1 MIQVA
6 QHLGAEVFVT
16 VSSTEKRDLM
26 KDCGIKEDHIFNS
39 RDLSFTKGINRMT
52 DGQGVDVII
61 NTLTGEALR
70 QTWACISPFGRFVEL
85 GKKDVLAN
93 NKLEMKHFSANASF
107 SLVNIP
113 VRYFELI
120 CLIMLNLPQDICRT
134 APAKAAR
141 LLSNVFNLFS
151 SGALK
156 VVHPVTVF
164 DYSDVQTAFR
174 TMQNGLHTGKIVL
187 KASEHSVIPALPHD
201 AHPLQLREDA
211 TYVLVGGLGGLGR
224 GLAIYLADHGA
235 KHLAFFSRTAD
246 IPPPAQKILDQ
257 LKERDV
263 EAKVYVCDVTEPEAL
278 KKAIAQIGDEMPP
291 IKGVVQGAM
300 VLRDGLFE
308 TMSYEN
314 WSQATTPKIQ
324 GSWNLH
330 EYMPQDLDFFIMLSS
345 LAGIL
350 GNRGQSNYCAGNTY
364 QDQLAYYRRSLG
376 LPGQVVDLGAIGGL
390 GWFEEN
396 KEDLKFAE
404 TMQNLI
410 VGAEEFYALMK
421 CAMTGYSNGENKIP
435 TQIVTGVGSGG
446 LNKANRAAG
455 AQIDYYWLNESPR
468 MSYLRQLDLH
478 STLQAEE
485 GDELGELKGSLT
497 AVTTL
502 AQATDLIQNAVARK
516 LAKSMMVAIDEIDV
530 NRPVSS
536 YGVDSLVAAEMRNWC
551 FKDLKADISV
561 FELLSGN
568 PITVLAEQIANK
580 SSLVPQGIEKAG

>member
-1 MIQVA
+1 
-6 QHLGAEVFVT
+6 
-16 VSSTEKRDLM
+16 
-26 KDCGIKEDHIFNS
+26 
-39 RDLSFTKGINRMT
+39 
-52 DGQGVDVII
+52 
-61 NTLTGEALR
+61 
-70 QTWACISPFGRFVEL
+70 
-85 GKKDVLAN
+85 
-93 NKLEMKHFSANASF
+93 
-107 SLVNIP
+107 
-113 VRYFELI
+113 
-120 CLIMLNLPQDICRT
+120 
-134 APAKAAR
+134 
-141 LLSNVFNLFS
+141 
-151 SGALK
+151 
-156 VVHPVTVF
+156 
-164 DYSDVQTAFR
+164 
-174 TMQNGLHTGKIVL
+174 
-187 KASEHSVIPALPHD
+187 
-201 AHPLQLREDA
+201 
-211 TYVLVGGLGGLGR
+211 
-224 GLAIYLADHGA
+224 
-235 KHLAFFSRTAD
+235 
-246 IPPPAQKILDQ
+246 
-257 LKERDV
+257 
-263 EAKVYVCDVTEPEAL
+263 
-278 KKAIAQIGDEMPP
+278 MPP

-308 TMSYEN
+308 TMSYDKWN
-314 WSQATTPKIQ
+314 QATTPKIQ

-330 EYMPQDLDFFIMLSS
+330 EFLPHDLDFFIMLSS

-410 VGAEEFYALMK
+410 VGAEEFYSLMK
-421 CAMTGYSNGENKIP
+421 SAMTGYSNGENQVP

-485 GDELGELKGSLT
+485 GDEMGELKGSLT
-497 AVTTL
+497 AVTNL
-502 AQATDLIQNAVARK
+502 AQATDLIQNAVASK

-580 SSLVPQGIEKAG
+580 STLVPQAIEKAG

>member
-1 MIQVA
+1 M
-6 QHLGAEVFVT
+6 
-16 VSSTEKRDLM
+16 
-26 KDCGIKEDHIFNS
+26 C
-39 RDLSFTKGINRMT
+39 
-52 DGQGVDVII
+52 
-61 NTLTGEALR
+61 
-70 QTWACISPFGRFVEL
+70 C
-85 GKKDVLAN
+85 
-93 NKLEMKHFSANASF
+93 
-107 SLVNIP
+107 
-113 VRYFELI
+113 
-120 CLIMLNLPQDICRT
+120 T
-134 APAKAAR
+134 APAKAAA
-141 LLSNVFNLFS
+141 LLTKIFNLFRL
-151 SGALK
+151 GALK

-164 DYSDVQTAFR
+164 DYSDIQTAFR
-174 TMQNGLHTGKIVL
+174 TMQNGLHTGKLVL
-187 KASEHSVIPALPHD
+187 KASEYSVIPAMPHD
-201 AHPLQLREDA
+201 AHPLKLRSDA

-235 KHLAFFSRTAD
+235 KHLAFFTRTD
-246 IPPPAQKILDQ
+246 DVQPAARKVLDQ
-257 LKERDV
+257 LKERNV
-263 EAKVYVCDVTEPEAL
+263 EAHIYVCDVTDPEAL
-278 KKAIAQIGDEMPP
+278 KGTILQIGNEMPL
-291 IKGVVQGAM
+291 IKGLIQGAM

-308 TMSYEN
+308 NMSYEN
-314 WSQATTPKIQ
+314 WIEATTPKIQ

-330 EYMPQDLDFFIMLSS
+330 EIMPHDLDFFIMLSS

-364 QDQLAYYRRSLG
+364 QDQLAHYRRSLG

-410 VGAEEFYALMK
+410 VRADEFYALMK
-421 CAMTGYSNGENKIP
+421 SAMTGYSHGENRVP

-485 GDELGELKGSLT
+485 GDEMGELKGSLT
-497 AVTTL
+497 AVTTH
-502 AQATDLIQNAVARK
+502 AQATDLIQNVVASK
-516 LAKSMMVAIDEIDV
+516 LAKSMMIAMDEIDV

-551 FKDLKADISV
+551 FRDLKADISV

-568 PITVLAEQIANK
+568 SITVLADQIANR
-580 SSLVPQGIEKAG
+580 SSLVPQGIEREKAT

>member
-1 MIQVA
+1 M
-6 QHLGAEVFVT
+6 
-16 VSSTEKRDLM
+16 
-26 KDCGIKEDHIFNS
+26 
-39 RDLSFTKGINRMT
+39 
-52 DGQGVDVII
+52 
-61 NTLTGEALR
+61 
-70 QTWACISPFGRFVEL
+70 
-85 GKKDVLAN
+85 
-93 NKLEMKHFSANASF
+93 
-107 SLVNIP
+107 
-113 VRYFELI
+113 
-120 CLIMLNLPQDICRT
+120 
-134 APAKAAR
+134 
-141 LLSNVFNLFS
+141 
-151 SGALK
+151 
-156 VVHPVTVF
+156 VHPVTVF

-174 TMQNGLHTGKIVL
+174 TMQNGLHTGKLVL
-187 KASEHSVIPALPHD
+187 KASEHSMVPALPHD
-201 AHPLQLREDA
+201 AHPLELRPDA

-224 GLAIYLADHGA
+224 GLAPYLADHGA
-235 KHLAFFSRTAD
+235 KHLAFFSRTDD
-246 IPPPAQKILDQ
+246 IQPAARKVLDQ
-257 LKERDV
+257 LGERNV
-263 EAKVYVCDVTEPEAL
+263 EAKVYVCDVANLDAL
-278 KKAIAQIGDEMPP
+278 KKAVVRINNEMPP

-308 TMSYEN
+308 TMTFEN
-314 WSQATTPKIQ
+314 WSQATTPKVQ

-330 EYMPQDLDFFIMLSS
+330 EVMPQDLDFFIMLSS

-364 QDQLAYYRRSLG
+364 QDQLAHYRRSLG

-410 VGAEEFYALMK
+410 VGADEFYVLMK
-421 CAMTGYSNGENKIP
+421 TAMTGYSHGENRVP

-485 GDELGELKGSLT
+485 GDEMGELKGSLT

-502 AQATDLIQNAVARK
+502 AQATDLIQNVVASK
-516 LAKSMMVAIDEIDV
+516 LAKSMMIAMDEIDV

-551 FKDLKADISV
+551 FRDLKADISV

-568 PITVLAEQIANK
+568 SITMLADQIANR
-580 SSLVPQGIEKAG
+580 SALVPQGIERGKAT

>member
-1 MIQVA
+1 M
-6 QHLGAEVFVT
+6 
-16 VSSTEKRDLM
+16 
-26 KDCGIKEDHIFNS
+26 
-39 RDLSFTKGINRMT
+39 
-52 DGQGVDVII
+52 
-61 NTLTGEALR
+61 
-70 QTWACISPFGRFVEL
+70 
-85 GKKDVLAN
+85 
-93 NKLEMKHFSANASF
+93 
-107 SLVNIP
+107 
-113 VRYFELI
+113 
-120 CLIMLNLPQDICRT
+120 
-134 APAKAAR
+134 
-141 LLSNVFNLFS
+141 
-151 SGALK
+151 
-156 VVHPVTVF
+156 TVF
-164 DYSDVQTAFR
+164 DYSDIQTAFR
-174 TMQNGLHTGKIVL
+174 TMQNGLHTGKVVL

-201 AHPLQLREDA
+201 AHPLQLRPDA
-211 TYVLVGGLGGLGR
+211 SYVLVGGLGGLGR

-246 IPPPAQKILDQ
+246 IPPAAQRVLDQ
-257 LKERDV
+257 LNERNV
-263 EAKVYVCDVTEPEAL
+263 EARVYVCDVTDPEAL
-278 KKAIAQIGDEMPP
+278 KKAVAQIGNEMPP

-330 EYMPQDLDFFIMLSS
+330 EFMPHDLDFFVMLSS

-410 VGAEEFYALMK
+410 VGAEEFYTLMK
-421 CAMTGYSNGENKIP
+421 SAMTGFSHGENKVP

-502 AQATDLIQNAVARK
+502 AQATDLIQNAVASK
-516 LAKSMMVAIDEIDV
+516 LAKSMMVAIDEIDI

-580 SSLVPQGIEKAG
+580 STLVPQGIEKAG

>member
-1 MIQVA
+1 M
-6 QHLGAEVFVT
+6 
-16 VSSTEKRDLM
+16 
-26 KDCGIKEDHIFNS
+26 
-39 RDLSFTKGINRMT
+39 
-52 DGQGVDVII
+52 
-61 NTLTGEALR
+61 
-70 QTWACISPFGRFVEL
+70 
-85 GKKDVLAN
+85 
-93 NKLEMKHFSANASF
+93 
-107 SLVNIP
+107 
-113 VRYFELI
+113 
-120 CLIMLNLPQDICRT
+120 
-134 APAKAAR
+134 
-141 LLSNVFNLFS
+141 
-151 SGALK
+151 
-156 VVHPVTVF
+156 TVF
-164 DYSDVQTAFR
+164 DYSDIQTAFR
-174 TMQNGLHTGKIVL
+174 TMQNGLHTGKLVL
-187 KASEHSVIPALPHD
+187 KTSEHSVIPALPHD
-201 AHPLQLREDA
+201 AHPLELRSDA

-224 GLAIYLADHGA
+224 GLAPYFADNGA
-235 KHLAFFSRTAD
+235 KHLAFFSRTND
-246 IPPPAQKILDQ
+246 IQPAARKVLDE
-257 LKERDV
+257 LKERNV
-263 EAKVYVCDVTEPEAL
+263 EANVYVCDVTDPEAL
-278 KKAIAQIGDEMPP
+278 KGAIAQIGNEMPP

-314 WSQATTPKIQ
+314 WRQATTPKIQ

-330 EYMPQDLDFFIMLSS
+330 ELMPTDLDFFTMLSS

-364 QDQLAYYRRSLG
+364 QDQLAQYRRSLG

-410 VGAEEFYALMK
+410 VGADEFYTLMK
-421 CAMTGYSNGENKIP
+421 SAVTGYSHGGNRVP

-485 GDELGELKGSLT
+485 GDEMGELKGSLT
-497 AVTTL
+497 AVTTM
-502 AQATDLIQNAVARK
+502 AQATDLIQNVVASK
-516 LAKSMMVAIDEIDV
+516 LAKSMMISMDEIDV

-568 PITVLAEQIANK
+568 SIMVLADQIANR
-580 SSLVPQGIEKAG
+580 STLVPQGIEGGKAE